1 MYLGS
6 SIIFTSLALF
16 APLTQGASSRI
27 FGGGQNWY
35 NFITTF
41 NINPF
46 SSEGFYN
53 QPRTVDEAKEAGFT
67 FVVDDCSQTRDMKYG
82 GFKYAPP
89 TAEGGVPEFI
99 MIYDVNGFIAGMHSV
114 IPKPA
119 ADESIFEFD
128 KSLWYRSDWSLGFE
142 TYVTTAYFVDP
153 EGICTGGRDQES
165 FETEGTGNVL
175 AFEHGDE
182 LHWAP
187 LTGPEADESEFWN
200 KHKCFVNMGRHYFNL
215 GHDVDAEVCNADG
228 PLPFTP
234 IQLLYSGGVMNG
246 FVWQHAANPSNVNK
260 RWENVDPSALSA
272 LIDGVPKCLYDFA
285 DKYGVVTQHVYF
297 RNWKT
302 TCIFEIEIGR

>member
-1 MYLGS
+1 MGVQLKMYLGS

-82 GFKYAPP
+82 GYKYAP
-89 TAEGGVPEFI
+89 
-99 MIYDVNGFIAGMHSV
+99 
-114 IPKPA
+114 PKPA

-215 GHDVDAEVCNADG
+215 AHDVDAEVCNADG
-228 PLPFTP
+228 LLPFTP